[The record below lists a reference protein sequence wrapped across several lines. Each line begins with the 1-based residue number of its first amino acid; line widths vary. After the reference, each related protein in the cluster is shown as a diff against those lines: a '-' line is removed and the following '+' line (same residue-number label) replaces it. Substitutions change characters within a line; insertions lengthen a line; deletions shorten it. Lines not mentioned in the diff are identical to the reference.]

1 MPGPNWRCTIG
12 ILIVVALLIGLILL
26 VNSLKIVQ
34 EYERGVIFRLGRC
47 VGAKGPGIFFVF
59 PIIDKIVKVNLQEV
73 AVAVSPQQV
82 ITRDNVTLKLDAVA
96 FLRVI
101 DPVAAVVKI
110 RNWYEASALVAQTTL
125 RAVIGH
131 HDLDEL
137 LTNRETID
145 LQLKSALDNQT
156 EEWGIEVRR
165 VELRDIDLPEQIQRA
180 MGRQA
185 EAERDRRAKIISA
198 TGELQAS
205 EKLAEAARLMASP
218 GAMQLRTL
226 QTMAEIS
233 TEQNSTIIFPIPTE
247 VMDAFRAFTYAN
259 APQLVS
265 PRVDSSSGGSYAPIA
280 SGPPVMP
287 GIDDLPGADPGPPV
301 EVPPAPPIPPASDLG
316 TPPPPPPPPSPPPTT
331 F

>member
-1 MPGPNWRCTIG
+1 MSIGRCAVG
-12 ILIVVALLIGLILL
+12 AVVVLLILLFIGFLIL

-47 VGAKGPGIFFVF
+47 VGAKGPGIFLVV
-59 PIIDKIVKVNLQEV
+59 PILDRIVRVNLQEV

-96 FLRVI
+96 FLRVM
-101 DPVAAVVKI
+101 DPVSAVVKVQ
-110 RNWYEASALVAQTTL
+110 NWYQASSLVAQTTL

-131 HDLDEL
+131 HDLDDL

-145 LQLKSALDNQT
+145 SQLKAALDNQT

-185 EAERDRRAKIISA
+185 EAERDRRAKIIAA

-247 VMDAFRAFTYAN
+247 VMD
-259 APQLVS
+259 
-265 PRVDSSSGGSYAPIA
+265 
-280 SGPPVMP
+280 
-287 GIDDLPGADPGPPV
+287 
-301 EVPPAPPIPPASDLG
+301 
-316 TPPPPPPPPSPPPTT
+316 
-331 F
+331 

>member
-1 MPGPNWRCTIG
+1 
-12 ILIVVALLIGLILL
+12 
-26 VNSLKIVQ
+26 
-34 EYERGVIFRLGRC
+34 
-47 VGAKGPGIFFVF
+47 
-59 PIIDKIVKVNLQEV
+59 
-73 AVAVSPQQV
+73 
-82 ITRDNVTLKLDAVA
+82 
-96 FLRVI
+96 
-101 DPVAAVVKI
+101 
-110 RNWYEASALVAQTTL
+110 VAQTTL
-125 RAVIGH
+125 RAIIGH

-137 LTNRETID
+137 LTNREAID
-145 LQLKSALDNQT
+145 AQLKVALDSQT

-185 EAERDRRAKIISA
+185 EAERDRRAKIIAA

-259 APQLVS
+259 APQMAS
-265 PRVDSSSGGSYAPIA
+265 PGIEDVVPPRPSQPIEQ
-280 SGPPVMP
+280 GPPTVP
-287 GIDDLPGADPGPPV
+287 AVDDLGTGSVAPP
-301 EVPPAPPIPPASDLG
+301 PPIPPV
-316 TPPPPPPPPSPPPTT
+316 TPDDPTLPGGPAPA
-331 F
+331 

>member
-1 MPGPNWRCTIG
+1 M
-12 ILIVVALLIGLILL
+12 
-26 VNSLKIVQ
+26 Q

-47 VGAKGPGIFFVF
+47 VGAKGPGIFF
-59 PIIDKIVKVNLQEV
+59 IIPLLDKIVKVNLQEV
-73 AVAVSPQQV
+73 AVPVSPQQV

-96 FLRVI
+96 FLRVM
-101 DPVAAVVKI
+101 DPVAAVIKI
-110 RNWYEASALVAQTTL
+110 SNWYEASALVAQTTL

-131 HDLDEL
+131 HDLDDL
-137 LTNRETID
+137 LTNREAID
-145 LQLKSALDNQT
+145 QQLKTALDAQT

-185 EAERDRRAKIISA
+185 EAERDRRAKIIAA

-205 EKLAEAARLMASP
+205 ERLAEAARLMASP

-247 VMDAFRAFTYAN
+247 VMDAFRAFTFAN
-259 APQLVS
+259 APQMAS
-265 PRVDSSSGGSYAPIA
+265 PGVDDTVRSTPRSPIA
-280 SGPPVMP
+280 AGPPSMP
-287 GIDDLPGADPGPPV
+287 GIDDLPDV
-301 EVPPAPPIPPASDLG
+301 EVEPPPEI
-316 TPPPPPPPPSPPPTT
+316 PPPPA
-331 F
+331 

>member
-1 MPGPNWRCTIG
+1 MGVVVAVVLLFFIG
-12 ILIVVALLIGLILL
+12 LIVVA
-26 VNSLKIVQ
+26 NSLKIVQ

-47 VGAKGPGIFFVF
+47 VGAKGPGIFFVV

-101 DPVAAVVKI
+101 DPTAAVVKI

-137 LTNRETID
+137 LTNREVID
-145 LQLKSALDNQT
+145 QQLKAALDSQT

-185 EAERDRRAKIISA
+185 EAERDRRAKIIAA

-247 VMDAFRAFTYAN
+247 VMDAFRAFTYVN
-259 APQLVS
+259 APEMAT
-265 PRVDSSSGGSYAPIA
+265 PRIGSVPAPPRGDVTTVA
-280 SGPPVMP
+280 AGPPDMP
-287 GIDDLPGADPGPPV
+287 GIDDLPGVDPGPEP
-301 EVPPAPPIPPASDLG
+301 EVPPVPDAGP
-316 TPPPPPPPPSPPPTT
+316 TFEPPPPPPPPARS
-331 F
+331 

>member
-12 ILIVVALLIGLILL
+12 ILIVVALLIGLVLL

-265 PRVDSSSGGSYAPIA
+265 PGVDASAGEGYGPIA

-301 EVPPAPPIPPASDLG
+301 EVPPAATIPPASDPG
-316 TPPPPPPPPSPPPTT
+316 TPPPPPPPPPPAT

>member
-1 MPGPNWRCTIG
+1 MGPVLAFLFIA
-12 ILIVVALLIGLILL
+12 LIFLGFVVLTGS
-26 VNSLKIVQ
+26 VKIVQ

-47 VGAKGPGIFFVF
+47 VGAKGPGIFFVI
-59 PIIDKIVKVNLQEV
+59 PILDRIIKVNLQEV

-82 ITRDNVTLKLDAVA
+82 ITKDNVTLKLDAVA

-101 DPVAAVVKI
+101 DPTAAVVKI

-145 LQLKSALDNQT
+145 QQLKAALDSQT

-185 EAERDRRAKIISA
+185 EAERDRRAKIIAA

-205 EKLAEAARLMASP
+205 ERLAQAAQLMSSP

-247 VMDAFRAFTYAN
+247 VMDAFRAVTHAF
-259 APQLVS
+259 APDMASQ
-265 PRVDSSSGGSYAPIA
+265 GIG
-280 SGPPVMP
+280 SGPLTPVNPDAASNIAAGPPTMP
-287 GIDDLPGADPGPPV
+287 GIDDIPDVDPGPTP
-301 EVPPAPPIPPASDLG
+301 EIP
-316 TPPPPPPPPSPPPTT
+316 
-331 F
+331 

>member
-1 MPGPNWRCTIG
+1 M
-12 ILIVVALLIGLILL
+12 
-26 VNSLKIVQ
+26 
-34 EYERGVIFRLGRC
+34 IFRLGRC
-47 VGAKGPGIFFVF
+47 VGAKGPGIFF
-59 PIIDKIVKVNLQEV
+59 IIPLLDKIVKVNLQEV
-73 AVAVSPQQV
+73 AVPVSPQQV
-82 ITRDNVTLKLDAVA
+82 ITKDNVTLKLDAVA
-96 FLRVI
+96 FLRVM
-101 DPVAAVVKI
+101 DPVAAVIKI

-131 HDLDEL
+131 HDLDDL
-137 LTNRETID
+137 LTNREVID
-145 LQLKSALDNQT
+145 QQLKGALDQQT

-185 EAERDRRAKIISA
+185 EAERDRRAKIIAA

-259 APQLVS
+259 APQMASAEIGDTAL
-265 PRVDSSSGGSYAPIA
+265 PRYGDGGMQTARIPVQP
-280 SGPPVMP
+280 GPPVMP
-287 GIDDLPGADPGPPV
+287 GVDDLPDVAIDPP
-301 EVPPAPPIPPASDLG
+301 PPIPPVA
-316 TPPPPPPPPSPPPTT
+316 P
-331 F
+331 

>member
-1 MPGPNWRCTIG
+1 MAVTIG
-12 ILIVVALLIGLILL
+12 IVVIAALLGIVVLWYSI
-26 VNSLKIVQ
+26 KIVQ

-47 VGAKGPGIFFVF
+47 VGAKGPGIFFVI
-59 PIIDKIVKVNLQEV
+59 PILDRIVRVNLQEV

-82 ITRDNVTLKLDAVA
+82 VTKDNVTLKLDAVA

-101 DPVAAVVKI
+101 DPVDAVVKVQ
-110 RNWYEASALVAQTTL
+110 NWYQAASLVAQTTL

-137 LTNRETID
+137 LSNRETVD
-145 LQLKSALDNQT
+145 QQLKAALDRQT

-185 EAERDRRAKIISA
+185 EAERDRRAKIIAA

-233 TEQNSTIIFPIPTE
+233 TEHNSTIIFPIPTE
-247 VMDAFRAFTYAN
+247 VMDAFRAYTQST
-259 APQLVS
+259 APQMAS
-265 PRVDSSSGGSYAPIA
+265 PGVEVTSAPRTPTA
-280 SGPPVMP
+280 GPPV
-287 GIDDLPGADPGPPV
+287 I
-301 EVPPAPPIPPASDLG
+301 PAAEPIPPI
-316 TPPPPPPPPSPPPTT
+316 
-331 F
+331 

>member
-1 MPGPNWRCTIG
+1 MV
-12 ILIVVALLIGLILL
+12 IVVVVVFVVLL
-26 VNSLKIVQ
+26 VASLRIVQ

-47 VGAKGPGIFFVF
+47 VGAKGPGLFLVIPF
-59 PIIDKIVKVNLQEV
+59 IDKIVKVNLQEV

-131 HDLDEL
+131 HDLDAL
-137 LTNRETID
+137 LTNREVID
-145 LQLKSALDNQT
+145 AQLKLALDQQT

-165 VELRDIDLPEQIQRA
+165 VELRDVDLPEQIQRA

-185 EAERDRRAKIISA
+185 EAERDRRAKIIAA

-205 EKLAEAARLMASP
+205 ERLAEAARLMASP

-226 QTMAEIS
+226 QTMAEVA
-233 TEQNSTIIFPIPTE
+233 TEHNSTIIFPIPTE

-259 APQLVS
+259 APQMES
-265 PRVDSSSGGSYAPIA
+265 PGVDDLAPVAQRRTIDQ
-280 SGPPVMP
+280 GPPVMP
-287 GIDDLPGADPGPPV
+287 GIDDLGGAGSVAPPP
-301 EVPPAPPIPPASDLG
+301 EIPPAPP
-316 TPPPPPPPPSPPPTT
+316 SP
-331 F
+331 